1 MLSAAIDARALVG
14 HADILL
20 LTLDTLRLDVAEE
33 ELAAGRTPNLARLVG
48 RWEHRHTPA
57 SFTYAA
63 HLAFFAG
70 FLPTPA
76 VPGPH
81 PRLFAVAFAGSEST
95 ASTTAVFDAPDVVTG
110 LREFGYA
117 TICIGGTGFFDP
129 ATPLGRTLVAPFEE
143 VHWSPEIGV
152 TALDSTARQVALAQE
167 RLAAHADR
175 RVFLFINVSA
185 LHQPNCGYVPGRGTD
200 DRQTHAAA
208 LRYVD
213 SQLPPLFE
221 DLAARGTALC
231 IVTSDHGTAY
241 GEDGRFGHR
250 CAHPV
255 IWDVPY
261 AELVLQRGA
270 R

>member
-1 MLSAAIDARALVG
+1 VLNARALVG
-14 HADILL
+14 RSDILL
-20 LTLDTLRLDVAEE
+20 VTFDTLRLDVAAETM
-33 ELAAGRTPNLARLVG
+33 ANGGTPNLARLIG

-76 VPGPH
+76 SPGPH
-81 PRLFAVAFAGSEST
+81 PRLFAVQFPGSET
-95 ASTTAVFDAPDVVTG
+95 TGLTTAVFDAPDIVQG
-110 LREFGYA
+110 LREAGYV

-129 ATPLGRTLVAPFEE
+129 SSRLGHTLVASFDEA
-143 VHWSPEIGV
+143 HWS
-152 TALDSTARQVALAQE
+152 TALGVAAHDSTARQVELAGE

-175 RVFLFINVSA
+175 RAFVFINISA
-185 LHQPNCGYVPGRGTD
+185 LHQPNCHYLPGRSED
-200 DRQTHAAA
+200 DRETHAAA

-213 SQLPPLFE
+213 SQLPPLF
-221 DLAARGTALC
+221 DALAARGSALC
-231 IVTSDHGTAY
+231 ILTSDHGTAY
-241 GEDGRFGHR
+241 GEDGLRGHR

-261 AELVLQRGA
+261 AEFVLEGRVG
-270 R
+270 